1 MKPIEPQLLPLNEID
16 WKPLIPLISK
26 ANRALAHY
34 DGVLLGV
41 PNPEVLLS
49 PLTTEEAVLSS
60 RMEGTQATMGEVY
73 RFEAGDTPEKE
84 SRREDIWE
92 ILNYRR
98 ALKRAESELQTR
110 PFNLNLLLQLHSI
123 LLDSVR
129 GQNKA

>member
-1 MKPIEPQLLPLNEID
+1 MKPIEPHILPLEEVD
-16 WKPLIPLISK
+16 WKPLIPLIGR

-49 PLTTEEAVLSS
+49 PLTIEEAVLSS

-73 RFEAGDTPEKE
+73 RFEAGDAPKKE
-84 SRREDIWE
+84 SRWEDIWE

-98 ALKRAESELQTR
+98 ALKRAESELRTR
-110 PFNLNLLLQLHSI
+110 PFSLPN
-123 LLDSVR
+123 
-129 GQNKA
+129 